1 MLRRLPQR
9 FSISKCLSGA
19 SVEDFLGNVSSKSY
33 GDLRNQVA
41 RMQGMGIFLQRRSG
55 SENGYYTMTN
65 TGRDVVVKKCHSF
78 APVKSAY
85 TRALKA
91 AEQELK
97 CLQSDGYKAYC
108 ERLDGIFKGLSW
120 DAIRLR
126 RKRLLDRL
134 KAFTATSQH
143 CYFFTITSSDG
154 DFATEKK
161 NFLYAFEN
169 ARKRYQSL
177 YGKMHYVGVLERHPK
192 RNKHPFHAHFCAF
205 FESGYKR
212 YEELWQTFGK
222 DVGRIDLKPVR
233 EDVRG
238 LADYSYKSFLE
249 TITAYLNKVDVPE
262 SIMLSSKGSPKP
274 VRLYPTEKEVIDMI
288 QSGQFEDREFV
299 LPTGGRISYMYSDS
313 WSEIQSIFRELSYL
327 DRLEN
332 ELRAEEFMNQQPIT
346 HRR

>member
-9 FSISKCLSGA
+9 FSLDKFLLRNN
-19 SVEDFLGNVSSKSY
+19 VDDFLSNVNSKAY
-33 GDLRNQVA
+33 GDLRNQCA
-41 RMQGMGIFLQRRSG
+41 RMRDKATFLQRQSG
-55 SENGYYTMTN
+55 SDNGYYTLTN
-65 TGRDVVVKKCHSF
+65 TGRDAVLKFCQSS
-78 APVKSAY
+78 APVHAAY
-85 TRALKA
+85 TKA
-91 AEQELK
+91 IKQAEQELK
-97 CLQSDGYKAYC
+97 CLMDDNYRDYC
-108 ERLDGIFKGLSW
+108 ERLEGIFKGLSW

-134 KAFTATSQH
+134 KAFTATSDH
-143 CYFFTITSSDG
+143 CYFFTITSNDG
-154 DFATEKK
+154 DFASEKK

-169 ARKRYQSL
+169 ARKRYQKL

-212 YEELWQTFGK
+212 YEELWDTFGK
-222 DVGRIDLKPVR
+222 DVGRIDLQPVGK
-233 EDVRG
+233 DMRG

-249 TITAYLNKVDVPE
+249 TITAYLNKVEVPE

-274 VRLYPTEKEVIDMI
+274 VRIYPNEKEVRDMI
-288 QSGQFEDREFV
+288 ESGQFENKVFV
-299 LPTGGRISYMYSDS
+299 LPTGGEISYMYSDS
-313 WSEIQSIFRELSYL
+313 WSEIDSIFKELSFL

-332 ELRAEEFMNQQPIT
+332 ELRAEEFMSQPTT